1 MENYCWVVLAIITC
15 VVLLKLFHDDKQN
28 LPPGPKPWPII
39 GNLHLVGSVPHKSL
53 HKLAITYGDL
63 MLLKFGTR
71 NVLIVSSPEMT
82 REFLKTNDANWA
94 SRPQLAAG
102 KYTAYNYHDMTWAP
116 YGPFWKQARRIYLN
130 HIFNSKRLDSFE
142 YIRVEERQNLISRL
156 FHLSMLGNPI
166 LLRQHLT
173 RYTLTS
179 ISRTV
184 LGEKYFSDNSNGNCN
199 DNSIISLEKL
209 QDMLDKW
216 FLLNGVINIGDWIPW
231 LGFLDLQ
238 GYVKEMKELH
248 RNLDKFN
255 NFVLDDHK
263 ARRELGDKNFVPR
276 DMVDVL
282 LQQAEDPNLHLKLN
296 THSVKGLM
304 QDLLAGGTDTS
315 ATTIEWAFHEL
326 IKQPKMIKKAQK
338 ELDRVI
344 GDGRWVQEKDFTQLT
359 YIESIIKETLR
370 LHPLSTMLP
379 PRTSLEDSHIAGY
392 DIPKGTILMVNT
404 WSIGRNSRYWESP
417 EEFIPERFEGKDIDV
432 TGQHFVLL
440 PFGSGRRKCPGYSL
454 GIRIIRAT
462 LANLLHGFNW
472 QLPHGINPQ
481 DISMDEIYGLTTHP
495 KLPLHFIMVPRLP
508 HHLYK

>member
-130 HIFNSKRLDSFE
+130 EIFNSKRLDSFE
-142 YIRVEERQNLISRL
+142 YIRVEEMQNLISRL

-179 ISRTV
+179 
-184 LGEKYFSDNSNGNCN
+184 
-199 DNSIISLEKL
+199 
-209 QDMLDKW
+209 
-216 FLLNGVINIGDWIPW
+216 
-231 LGFLDLQ
+231 
-238 GYVKEMKELH
+238 YVKEMKELH

-263 ARRELGDKNFVPR
+263 AKRELGDKNFVAR

-282 LQQAEDPNLHLKLN
+282 LQQVEDPNLHLKLN
-296 THSVKGLM
+296 TDSVKGLM

-379 PRTSLEDSHIAGY
+379 PRTSLEDCHIAGY
-392 DIPKGTILMVNT
+392 DIPKGTILMVNA
-404 WSIGRNSRYWESP
+404 WSIGRNSRYWESS

-432 TGQHFVLL
+432 TGQHFMLL